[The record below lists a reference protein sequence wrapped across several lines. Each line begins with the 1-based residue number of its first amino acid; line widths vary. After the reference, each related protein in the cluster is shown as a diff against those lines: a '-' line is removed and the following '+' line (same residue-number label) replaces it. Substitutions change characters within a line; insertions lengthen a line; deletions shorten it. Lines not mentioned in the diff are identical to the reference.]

1 MSKNTKSLLTLF
13 LSSLIAVLL
22 VLVPHSAS
30 AAGVDNGAPLK
41 ATINSAL
48 QSGHL
53 NENLGNQLLYR
64 VGIIDQLE
72 KQKQKETAVSYL
84 KDLKTYAGSETL
96 LAQKLITKDV
106 QTKISQ
112 QADTWSN
119 YLSGNQGGQLIQ
131 PNTQESRVYDWLSQM
146 QLKNGLI
153 ESKEDGN
160 QVSLYDN
167 ALSAIIFTA
176 NGDYA
181 KAEKIFDFFN
191 SRLATEF
198 DGKYKGFAQF
208 RDRDGKP
215 ENNKPN
221 RWLGD
226 NAWLLIALDNYQA
239 KTNSNKYQKLT
250 SKLETWIH
258 SLQDNDGG
266 LWGGTD
272 PDDQRIDKN
281 TEGILDAFVAV
292 KGYDNFHRNIL
303 KYLQNNRYNTQ
314 TNLLKA
320 AEGKYMYPLDLISW
334 GYGMLEGYP
343 NNALLKAG
351 IMFNSQKPTANPK
364 NEVFGYSFDVD
375 NDTIWVEGTGEM
387 AVSFNIAGMKNEA
400 NFTIQ
405 QMEKMFIQS
414 DKFKGAQ
421 GLPYATNP
429 GTGYGT
435 GSLWDG
441 VDTNIAVSSSVWYIL
456 AKTHYN
462 PYNYA
467 SGRSKGIPQADQ
479 FYAR

>member
-1 MSKNTKSLLTLF
+1 MSKNTKRLLTWF
-13 LSSLIAVLL
+13 LSSLVAV
-22 VLVPHSAS
+22 VLVTVPQPAA
-30 AAGVDNGAPLK
+30 AAGVDHSAPIK
-41 ATINSAL
+41 TTVNTAMR
-48 QSGHL
+48 SGKL
-53 NENLGNQLLYR
+53 NRNLGKQLLYR
-64 VGIIDQLE
+64 VDIIERFE
-72 KQKQKETAVSYL
+72 KQGQTEAAINYL
-84 KDLKTYAGSETL
+84 KDLQTYAGSQTL
-96 LAQKLITKDV
+96 LAQRLITKDTQSKLV
-106 QTKISQ
+106 A
-112 QADTWSN
+112 QAETWIGQLAPS
-119 YLSGNQGGQLIQ
+119 QGGQLIK
-131 PNTQESRVYDWLSQM
+131 PNTQESEVYDWLSQM

-191 SRLATEF
+191 SRLETEF

-208 RDRDGKP
+208 RDREGQP

-239 KTNSNKYQKLT
+239 KTNSHKYQKMT
-250 SKLETWIH
+250 NKLETWIR
-258 SLQDNDGG
+258 SLQDSDGG

-272 PDDQRIDKN
+272 PDDKRIDKT

-303 KYLQNNRYNTQ
+303 KYFQNNRYNAK

-343 NNALLKAG
+343 SDALLKAG
-351 IMFNSQKPTANPK
+351 IMFNSQTPTANPN

-387 AVSFNIAGMKNEA
+387 AVSFNIAGMKSEA
-400 NFTIQ
+400 DFTIQ

-414 DKFKGAQ
+414 QKFKGAQ

-441 VDTNIAVSSSVWYIL
+441 VDTNIAVSSSVWYL
-456 AKTHYN
+456 FAKTHYN
-462 PYNYA
+462 PYDYA
-467 SGRSKGIPQADQ
+467 GGRSKGIPQADQ
-479 FYAR
+479 FYAK